1 MQADAINRGVQ
12 TTAVMVADIVVSI
25 FVVVVL
31 CLYLSNVFMFHFYL
45 QLHIESPN
53 FQDFDS

>member
-25 FVVVVL
+25 FVDVVL
-31 CLYLSNVFMFHFYL
+31 CLHLSNVFMFHFYL
-45 QLHIESPN
+45 QATFTTFLKVAY
-53 FQDFDS
+53 

>member
-25 FVVVVL
+25 FVDVVVL
-31 CLYLSNVFMFHFYL
+31 CLYLCLSNVFMFHFYYNL
-45 QLHIESPN
+45 
-53 FQDFDS
+53 